1 MRVRS
6 IRFGRFTDATCANS
20 FEIAVDA
27 TDAPK
32 NAAPKLR

>member
-1 MRVRS
+1 MRLGAEVD
-6 IRFGRFTDATCANS
+6 FTDAGYRQFKIT
-20 FEIAVDA
+20 AVDA